1 MIIDVSTAGSAS
13 ELGGAMRHRGSSDR
27 GPGAQSPEIFWSL
40 SVQNTRR
47 SNLALAGR
55 RFNHIFT
62 DSYNKFSRLTVY
74 EHITL
79 TREFE

>member
-1 MIIDVSTAGSAS
+1 MIIDASTAGSAS
-13 ELGGAMRHRGSSDR
+13 EVARSATKGAAIGD
-27 GPGAQSPEIFWSL
+27 PGAAPPEIFWSL
-40 SVQNTRR
+40 STQTTRR

-62 DSYNKFSRLTVY
+62 DSNNKFSRLTVY